1 MMTKKASMSHPA
13 IMCFNSWLLVLV
25 VSLFPACSNHDATPW
40 YTGRVVNTY
49 PHDRGAF
56 TQGLVWEDG
65 FLYEGTGLNGNS
77 SLRMVEL
84 ETGNVLKRRI
94 LPGQYFG
101 EGITIFQG
109 RIMQLTW
116 RSRTGFVYDKE
127 SFELLQHFF
136 YETEGWGLTHD
147 GKRLIMSTGGSNLY
161 FLDPATF
168 RRTGQLYVHDH
179 SGPVGMLNELEYVKG
194 EIYAN
199 VWKTDTIARIDP
211 ETGRVTGWIRL
222 DGLLSGDDY
231 EQPVDVLNGIAY
243 DDESDRLFVT
253 GKLWPKLFEITLVPI
268 R

>member
-1 MMTKKASMSHPA
+1 MSKKARMAHPA
-13 IMCFNSWLLVLV
+13 LKCFSSCLLALV
-25 VSLFPACSNHDATPW
+25 ASLLPACSNHGAAPQ
-40 YTGRVVNTY
+40 YTCRVVNTY
-49 PHDRGAF
+49 PHDRAAF

-84 ETGNVLKRRI
+84 ETGNVLKRRL

-127 SFELLQHFF
+127 TFEPLQQFL

-147 GKRLIMSTGGSNLY
+147 GKRLIMSTGGANLY

-168 RRTGQLYVHDH
+168 RRTGQLYVHDQ
-179 SGPVGMLNELEYVKG
+179 SGPVGMLNELEYVRG

-222 DGLLSGDDY
+222 EGLLSAEDY
-231 EQPVDVLNGIAY
+231 AQPVDVLNGIAY
-243 DDESDRLFVT
+243 DAENDRLFVT